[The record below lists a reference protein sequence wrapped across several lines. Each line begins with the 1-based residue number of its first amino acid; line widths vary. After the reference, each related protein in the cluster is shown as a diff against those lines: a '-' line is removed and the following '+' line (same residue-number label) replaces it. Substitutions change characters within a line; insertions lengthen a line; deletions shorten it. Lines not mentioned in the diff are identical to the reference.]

1 MSIGRIWQVARLD
14 MIHNAR
20 RFFFWFWLSIIVFL
34 TWGLSSGTTR
44 IGSGDASVGG
54 TEAWMTS
61 EFSVGM
67 QLSMLVLLIYGFFVA
82 VAAGMIIIRDG
93 ELGVGEIL
101 HGTSL
106 TVGEYVWGR
115 FLAVTATFMVILG
128 LHVLCMIVIYHVM
141 NRASMDD
148 MRGPFHLINYVR
160 PAIVF
165 GVPTIVFIAGTSF
178 CVGTLTRKPIL
189 VFFLPVALI
198 IAAGFFLWNWSPSW
212 LDPGVNRLLMF
223 LDPGGFRWLNET
235 YLKVDRG
242 VDFYNQAPMG
252 FDGLFIANRLVLL
265 ALGLGAVGLAQW
277 KFARDLRGVRHGKA
291 TAAAAG
297 DVDDEAGVVTPV
309 ANVRSISTFCTAVRP
324 PGFIR
329 GVIEVARFEVRE
341 LRYHPGLYL
350 FAPLILL
357 QTLGTMFF
365 AVGSFGT
372 PLLQTPGTLAV
383 GTMNTLT
390 LLICLLIQFYTVE
403 SVQRDRNTG
412 AAAMIYATP
421 VRSASLL
428 LGKSVANVLVG
439 GVILLAALFACM
451 LVLVIQG
458 TVPLSLG
465 PFLVVWGLVLVPTFL
480 EWSAFVMAVAALLR
494 NRYVTHALCLGV
506 LILTGYKQ
514 LTGKMNWVGN
524 WDAWSVIRWSDM
536 GPLDLN
542 RTPLVLNR
550 LMVISLAAL
559 FVALAVRFFSRR
571 DFDASRIVHRLQ
583 PRLLLVGG
591 LRLLPF
597 VVVPLVL
604 GGWLYTAVSNG
615 FQGERMKQLEKDYWR
630 DNTATWRDA
639 PVPAIGAVDIDLE
652 LDPRER
658 WFKTNGSYEIYNPRQ
673 EPVARIPLSAGVH
686 WENLQWTLNGEPYEP
701 EDRSRLFI
709 FKPPTP
715 LGPDERVTIGF
726 SFEGRYP
733 KGFTANG
740 GGASEF
746 ILPSGVVLT
755 SFSASFAPIVGYL
768 DQVGVDED
776 NEYEQRVY
784 PDDFHEG
791 MTDPAFGSAWPFTT
805 RVRITGPAEYTYNS
819 VGVLVS
825 ELVEDGRRTVVW
837 ESDHPVSIFN
847 VVAGRWDVHRGD
859 RTAIFHHA
867 GHPYN
872 IQEMSDAVEGAVRW
886 YSQWFHPY
894 PWQELKISEFPNFA
908 SYAQGFATNIT
919 FSEGIGFLTKSEPKT
934 NLAFMVT
941 AHETAHQW
949 WGNILMPGK
958 GPGGN
963 ILSEG
968 MAHFSTILLMDQ
980 MKGLRD
986 RIEFCR
992 RIEEDYGEN
1001 RVVDSERP
1009 LVRIDGGRP
1018 GDRTVTYNKGGFV
1031 FWMLLNHMGRDA
1043 CLAGVQ
1049 RFIEHYSA
1057 DPDHPLL
1064 QDFVATM
1071 RPFAPDAAAFNEFVH
1086 AWFFDVVLPEYR
1098 LTDATAASAES
1109 SGDTSWRVTVTVEN
1123 AGDGRMPIQIVA
1135 AMAERFDDDG
1145 ELHSDYRESRVE
1157 ITLGAGEQAVVEI
1170 PCEFQPDRV
1179 EVDPDALVLQ
1189 LNRDSATVDF

>member
-1 MSIGRIWQVARLD
+1 VSVGRIWQVARLD

-20 RFFFWFWLSIIVFL
+20 RFFFWFWLAIIVL
-34 TWGLSSGTTR
+34 MTWGLSSGNAR
-44 IGSGDASVGG
+44 IASGDASVGG
-54 TEAWMTS
+54 TEAWLTS
-61 EFSVGM
+61 EFAVGM
-67 QLSMLVLLIYGFFVA
+67 QMSMLVLLMYGFFVA
-82 VAAGMIIIRDG
+82 VASGMLIIRDM

-106 TVGEYVWGR
+106 RAGEYIWGR
-115 FLAVTATFMVILG
+115 FLAVTATFLVILG
-128 LHVLCMIVIYHVM
+128 LHMLCMIVIYHVL
-141 NRASMDD
+141 RRPSMDD

-178 CVGTLTRKPIL
+178 AVGALTRKPIL

-198 IAAGFFLWNWSPSW
+198 IGAGFFLWNWSPNW
-212 LDPGVNRLLMF
+212 LDPGVNRLLML
-223 LDPGGFRWLNET
+223 LDPAGFRWLNET

-242 VDFYNQAPMG
+242 VEFYNEAPIG
-252 FDGLFIANRLVLL
+252 LDGLFIANRLTLL
-265 ALGLGAVGLAQW
+265 AIGLGAVGLAQW
-277 KFARDLRGVRHGKA
+277 KFARDIRGARQGKVSPTGNDQA
-291 TAAAAG
+291 SL
-297 DVDDEAGVVTPV
+297 VTPAAIV
-309 ANVRSISTFCTAVRP
+309 APISTLRAATRP
-324 PGFIR
+324 PGLVR
-329 GVIEVARFEVRE
+329 GALDVARFEARE

-350 FAPLILL
+350 FAPLILI
-357 QTLGTMFF
+357 QTMGTMLL

-372 PLLQTPGTLAV
+372 PLLQTPGLLAV

-421 VRSASLL
+421 VRTASLL

-439 GVILLAALFACM
+439 GVILLAALLACV
-451 LVLVIQG
+451 LVLVFQG
-458 TVPLSLG
+458 TVPMSLG

-480 EWSAFVMAVAALLR
+480 VWSTFVMAVAALVH
-494 NRYVTHALCLGV
+494 NRYVTHALCLGA

-514 LTGKMNWVGN
+514 LTGAMNWAGN

-536 GPLDLN
+536 GPLELN
-542 RTPLVLNR
+542 GTALLLNR

-571 DFDASRIVHRLQ
+571 DFDPARIIHRLY
-583 PRLLLVGG
+583 PRSLLVGG
-591 LRLLPF
+591 LKLLPF

-604 GGWLYTAVSNG
+604 GGWLYTAVTNG
-615 FQGERMKQLEKDYWR
+615 FQGERMKMRQKDYWR
-630 DNTATWRDA
+630 DNMATWRDV

-658 WFKTNGSYEIYNPRQ
+658 WFKTDGSYVIYNPRE
-673 EPVARIPLSAGVH
+673 EPVVEIPLSAGLH
-686 WENLQWTLNGEPYEP
+686 WENLQWTLNGDPYEP
-701 EDRSRLFI
+701 EDRSGLFI
-709 FKPPTP
+709 FRPPAP
-715 LGPDERVTIGF
+715 LGPDERVEIGF

-733 KGFTANG
+733 NGFTENG
-740 GGASEF
+740 GGARQF

-768 DQVGVDED
+768 EHVGVDED

-784 PDDFHEG
+784 PDDFYEG
-791 MTDPAFGSAWPFTT
+791 ITDPAFGSAWPFST
-805 RVRITGPAEYTYNS
+805 RLRITGPAEYTYNS

-825 ELVEDGRRTVVW
+825 DVVADGRRTVVW

-847 VVAGRWDVHRGD
+847 VVAGRWEVHRGD
-859 RTAIFHHA
+859 RTALFYHA

-872 IQEMSDAVEGAVRW
+872 IQEMSEALEGAVRW
-886 YSQWFHPY
+886 YSEWFHPY
-894 PWQELKISEFPNFA
+894 PWQELKVSEFPNFA

-919 FSEGIGFLTKSEPKT
+919 FSEGIGFLTKSDPKT

-992 RIEEDYGEN
+992 RIEADYGDN

-1009 LVRIDGGRP
+1009 LVRIDGSRP
-1018 GDRTVTYNKGGFV
+1018 GDRTVTYNKAGFV

-1043 CLAGVQ
+1043 CLEGLQ
-1049 RFIEHYSA
+1049 RFIGHYST
-1057 DPDHPLL
+1057 DPDHPVL
-1064 QDFVATM
+1064 QDFLASM
-1071 RPFAPDAAAFNEFVH
+1071 RPFASDTAAFDTFTQ
-1086 AWFFDVVLPEYR
+1086 AWFFDVVVPEYR
-1098 LTDATAASAES
+1098 LTDATAVSAEGF
-1109 SGDTSWRVTVTVEN
+1109 GDTSWRVTVTVEN
-1123 AGDGRMPIQIVA
+1123 TGNGRMPVQIVA
-1135 AMAERFDDDG
+1135 AAQERFDDDG
-1145 ELHSDYRESRVE
+1145 QQHADFRESRVE
-1157 ITLGAGEQAVVEI
+1157 ITLGPGEQAVVEI
-1170 PCEFQPDRV
+1170 PCDFQPDRV

-1189 LNRDSATVDF
+1189 LNRDSATLDF